1 MFYKGRTETIRP
13 VSDFSCK
20 FARLFDDP
28 SAKDEEKKDA
38 LKKAIEQAIVM
49 QGQIITLFL
58 YRYQEQY
65 KLEAMRGLGIDRH
78 FFGLYLIAKGLN
90 VKPFP
95 KLFEH
100 MVI

>member
-38 LKKAIEQAIVM
+38 LKKAI
-49 QGQIITLFL
+49 GQVFSANYSITTGNIS
-58 YRYQEQY
+58 
-65 KLEAMRGLGIDRH
+65 M
-78 FFGLYLIAKGLN
+78 
-90 VKPFP
+90 
-95 KLFEH
+95 
-100 MVI
+100 